1 MIMEQRVIQLFHES
15 IEATMNAGEQFA
27 PLIADASQLIVN
39 ALLQERKLL
48 VCGNGIGTSNAQ
60 LLTASLVNRFEQE
73 RPSLPAISIGVDATV
88 NSAIANEH
96 NYNEIYA
103 KQIRALGNAGD
114 ILVVFASSGNSSILV
129 QAISAARDK
138 NMQIIV
144 LSGQNSAD
152 IAAVLDAHDIEL
164 RVPSESIARVHEV
177 HLLSIFCL
185 CDLIDRQLFGGYA

>member
-1 MIMEQRVIQLFHES
+1 MEQRVIQLFHES

-73 RPSLPAISIGVDATV
+73 RPSLPAITIGVDATV
-88 NSAIANEH
+88 NSAISNDH

-114 ILVVFASSGNSSILV
+114 ILVVFAGSGNSSILV

-177 HLLSIFCL
+177 HLLCTFCL

>member
-1 MIMEQRVIQLFHES
+1 MEQRVIQLFHES